1 VIARK
6 PLLLVVVG
14 LIVVL
19 AVAVF
24 APSAFANQVTK
35 IMYAQENTTV
45 YTYTPASTGTFHC
58 TLSWGSGGP
67 VYPASEVDGGIW
79 GYDAT
84 TGDLFMDQDSV
95 TTVPYSFF
103 GGTNPEVADWVD
115 TDAAHHPVYFGV
127 MPYEGDVTATLTVT
141 FQATGSPTATTIID
155 HQTSTCS
162 ASDGTAFVPNTGTWH
177 SSRQFWAGNAATAY
191 ACWND
196 YSETRVAESSSAHTG
211 PYMTYNDDPTIWYPD
226 AVTSLSTD
234 TTIVPAGSSTTSS
247 VIGQAPMWYVIAP
260 EIWPS
265 LATGPNVWSVPP
277 GANEPNDGKPAT
289 MAATVAP
296 LWYTYSYPDS
306 TVTTNK
312 PAYLWPTTTVGAA
325 SKRNFCSDPT
335 TGSTISF
342 KFYGASVT
350 WVFIKGPGAGFAKIT
365 IDGVAPASNAT
376 VDTYA
381 AAITYGQ
388 TMTWSGLNATHYH
401 TIVITSNKTKNA
413 SSTGFF
419 TYTDAFQAKT
429 DPDMTGLMGANY
441 REENNYDGSTSYTW
455 NVTNWGS
462 ASGGNFSST
471 KSATAATAFTFTG
484 PSITWH
490 YIKTASGGI
499 ERVSIDGMQV
509 GTVDMWAA
517 ANTAAAV
524 SYNVGGD
531 SGAMHTILCT
541 GTGQKNG
548 SSTGFWQYSD
558 AWQVGSNTYQN

>member
-1 VIARK
+1 
-6 PLLLVVVG
+6 
-14 LIVVL
+14 
-19 AVAVF
+19 
-24 APSAFANQVTK
+24 
-35 IMYAQENTTV
+35 
-45 YTYTPASTGTFHC
+45 
-58 TLSWGSGGP
+58 
-67 VYPASEVDGGIW
+67 
-79 GYDAT
+79 
-84 TGDLFMDQDSV
+84 
-95 TTVPYSFF
+95 
-103 GGTNPEVADWVD
+103 
-115 TDAAHHPVYFGV
+115 
-127 MPYEGDVTATLTVT
+127 
-141 FQATGSPTATTIID
+141 
-155 HQTSTCS
+155 
-162 ASDGTAFVPNTGTWH
+162 
-177 SSRQFWAGNAATAY
+177 
-191 ACWND
+191 
-196 YSETRVAESSSAHTG
+196 
-211 PYMTYNDDPTIWYPD
+211 
-226 AVTSLSTD
+226 
-234 TTIVPAGSSTTSS
+234 
-247 VIGQAPMWYVIAP
+247 
-260 EIWPS
+260 
-265 LATGPNVWSVPP
+265 
-277 GANEPNDGKPAT
+277 
-289 MAATVAP
+289 
-296 LWYTYSYPDS
+296 
-306 TVTTNK
+306 
-312 PAYLWPTTTVGAA
+312 
-325 SKRNFCSDPT
+325 
-335 TGSTISF
+335 
-342 KFYGASVT
+342 
-350 WVFIKGPGAGFAKIT
+350 
-365 IDGVAPASNAT
+365 
-376 VDTYA
+376 
-381 AAITYGQ
+381 
-388 TMTWSGLNATHYH
+388 MTWSGLNATHYH